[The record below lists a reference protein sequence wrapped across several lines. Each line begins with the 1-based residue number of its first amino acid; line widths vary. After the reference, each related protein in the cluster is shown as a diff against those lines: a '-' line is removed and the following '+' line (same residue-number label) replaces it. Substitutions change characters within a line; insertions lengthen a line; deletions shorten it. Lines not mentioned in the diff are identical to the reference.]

1 MTEEF
6 SPKFRITTNFSPD
19 LIEQVVEDPIGNTT
33 KQVIRLRDEGV
44 RKALIAMG
52 WTPPSNIMEGV

>member
-6 SPKFRITTNFSPD
+6 GPKFKITTNFSPD
-19 LIEQVVEDPIGNTT
+19 LIEQVVEDPIGNIT

-52 WTPPSNIMEGV
+52 WTPPSNIREEV